1 MLLLSFSLHL
11 CLPAFAFV
19 QVAASAS
26 LGFWGVVTLIS
37 LDWTLSSQRVPRHFV
52 LFQENS
58 GCFSISF
65 APFQQLQFDCKQTK
79 EPFLHDIFVQTTRAA
94 AAFGR
99 LVKYTN
105 VVLCSGI
112 WYSKQQSKPFVSK

>member
-11 CLPAFAFV
+11 CVQAFAFV
-19 QVAASAS
+19 QVAASAA

-37 LDWTLSSQRVPRHFV
+37 LDWTLSTQRVPRRYV

-58 GCFSISF
+58 GCFSSSF
-65 APFQQLQFDCKQTK
+65 APFQQLLFDCKQTE

-94 AAFGR
+94 AFGG
-99 LVKYTN
+99 LAKYTN